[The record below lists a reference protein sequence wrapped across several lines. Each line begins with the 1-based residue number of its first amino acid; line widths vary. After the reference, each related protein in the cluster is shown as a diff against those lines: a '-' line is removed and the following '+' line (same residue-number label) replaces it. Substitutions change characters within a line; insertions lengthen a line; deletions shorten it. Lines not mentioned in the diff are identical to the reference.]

1 MSVEI
6 IPAIDLKGG
15 RCVRLRQ
22 GRMEDETVFSENP
35 AEVARRWQDAGAT
48 RIHLVDL
55 DGAVG
60 GSPANVRAV
69 EAIVGAVGVPTQL
82 GGGIRTRQT
91 MDFYRDLGVRRVIL
105 GTAALDPAALT
116 ALCEGYA
123 GEVAVG
129 VDARDGFVAVKGW
142 TETAAVRADDLVR
155 ALSGLPVAAV
165 VFTDISRDGMMRGP
179 NLEAM
184 AAMLAICPAPLVAS
198 GGVSRIEDVRNLCAL
213 PGLAGMIIGRALYD
227 GRVDLAAAIRLAASC
242 PASTG
247 EAAASFPGRERPV
260 AAEARGFGS
269 RET

>member
-1 MSVEI
+1 MTVEI

-22 GRMEDETVFSENP
+22 GRMEDETVFSDHP
-35 AEVARRWQDAGAT
+35 AEVARRWEDAGAS

-60 GSPANVRAV
+60 GSPANAAAV

-105 GTAALDPAALT
+105 GTAALDPAALA

-142 TETAAVRADDLVR
+142 TETAPVRAADLVR
-155 ALSGLPVAAV
+155 DLAGLGLAALIY
-165 VFTDISRDGMMRGP
+165 TDISRDGMMRGP
-179 NLEAM
+179 NVEAM
-184 AAMLAICPAPLVAS
+184 AAMLSISPVPLIAS
-198 GGVSRIEDVRNLCAL
+198 GGVSRIEDVESLCAL
-213 PGLAGMIIGRALYD
+213 SGLAGMIIGRALYD
-227 GRVDLAAAIRLAASC
+227 GRVDLGAATRLAA
-242 PASTG
+242 
-247 EAAASFPGRERPV
+247 GRR
-260 AAEARGFGS
+260 
-269 RET
+269 